1 MGNCNCGRSNKSSKF
16 DSTILTEEEIR
27 FLLSNTKLTR
37 EQINA
42 LHYNFLEECPAGKM
56 TKKDFSKLFKKVHQ
70 TDNKKE
76 KSDKFCDYVFKVIDA
91 DNRGYISFKDFVLC
105 LSLTSYGD
113 FKQKCEFAFRLYD
126 QDKDGKISKKEMAQV
141 LESLYDLSGIVD
153 RKGDKAPAKKVEE
166 IINKLNKNNTISS
179 ASSNNLVSSR
189 NKTNDYI
196 TKEQFMDGCLN
207 DKNIKNLFID
217 SIFAKATHDDE
228 KNHNINNNKDLLIGE
243 TPKLCFLCIF
253 KVTPLKAPEYTV
265 SDMKKVTDTKLKS
278 SSFNYV
284 EKKPSFIRHEPNVN
298 VTEFRPNNGYDLVL
312 KVSESEAYQ
321 LADKYSS
328 LNRDSSIQ
336 TYEIIN
342 KEPKFENLEHI
353 QSQSIILDQV
363 HNFTVN
369 ENIIHHLENQNNIT
383 DYQETYEGYYNI
395 ENIPKIEQNQ
405 NKNQADNIY
414 LLLDERETFQ
424 FVDKIISESGIKA
437 NYETDEITTHNIDIT
452 LSPNIDDLK
461 YQINDNE
468 LTESD
473 KQLINNF
480 INEIEKYNDDDL
492 TGSVIVET
500 ASSNYFEPISGEH
513 VNISE
518 TTTNVLIDIKF
529 TENENI
535 ILLNNHYKNIDDSNE
550 PEKNFTTKQIDE
562 QIQNRKISEE
572 QKTEPFEV
580 KEESI
585 SEPNTE
591 AEQASGLKIAVEP
604 ITEPKTVVETIEV
617 KEVNASEAKTAVET
631 IEVKEV
637 NASEAKTA
645 VETIEVK
652 EVNAS
657 EAESVVET
665 IEVKEV
671 NVSEAET
678 VVETIEVKEV
688 NAFEVKTAVETI
700 EVKEV
705 NASEAKT
712 AVETIEV
719 KEVNASEAESVVET
733 IEVKE
738 VNVSEAETVV
748 ETIEVKEVN
757 AFEVKT
763 AVETIEVKEVNA
775 SEAETAVETIEAKE
789 VNASEAETA
798 VETIEAKEVNAF
810 EAKTAVETI
819 EVKEV
824 NAFEAKT
831 AVETIEVKEVNAS
844 EAKTAVET
852 IEVKEVNASEAE
864 SVVETIEVKEVNV
877 SEAETVVETI
887 EVKEVNASKAES
899 VVETI
904 EVKEVN
910 AFEAKTAVETIEVK
924 EVNAFE
930 AKTAVET
937 IEVKEVNA
945 SEAKTAVETI
955 EVKKVN
961 ASEAE
966 TVVETIEVKEVN
978 ASEAETVVETIE
990 VKEVN
995 ASEAKTVV
1003 GTIEVKEELASEPK
1017 IAVEPITEPKIVVE
1031 PIEVKEELASEPKIA
1046 VEPIEVK
1053 EESVSEPKTEVD
1065 EISEPK
1071 ITVEPISEPKTPAE
1085 TIEVSQLTETNEKIK
1100 VDSKLVSETIGDKKL
1115 TEAVSEIIEENK
1127 ILDTAQEKT
1136 ESVSADEIKASE
1148 IIEEKKTTELIE
1160 QLVSEL
1166 KKEVEPSDLSL
1177 DNNGTELIKDLPE
1190 ESVIISEIV
1199 TQIDNLK
1206 DTEIV
1211 VESNFKETVVEINTD
1226 DNNGFEMQIK
1236 TSDGNGNKT
1245 ITTILAES
1253 ANFSQNESSQIIV
1266 ETQKVDEIVK
1276 KIDETSNQNIKTED
1290 SISTVVLSGV
1300 LSDNQ
1305 TEIDIETKSNVS
1317 IEEVLFEIEKSTEK
1331 LAEQEVVKNS

>member
-42 LHYNFLEECPAGKM
+42 LHYNFLEECPSGKM

-70 TDNKKE
+70 SDNKKE

-91 DNRGYISFKDFVLC
+91 ENRGYISFKDFVLC

-126 QDKDGKISKKEMAQV
+126 LDKDGKISKKEMTLV

-153 RKGDKAPAKKVEE
+153 RKGNKAPAKKVEE

-179 ASSNNLVSSR
+179 ASSNNLVSSK

-196 TKEQFMDGCLN
+196 TKDQFMDGCLN

-284 EKKPSFIRHEPNVN
+284 EKKPSLVRHEPNIN

-328 LNRDSSIQ
+328 LNRNSSIQ
-336 TYEIIN
+336 TYEIDN

-405 NKNQADNIY
+405 YKNQADNIY
-414 LLLDERETFQ
+414 LLLDEKETFQ
-424 FVDKIISESGIKA
+424 FVDKIISESGIKT

-480 INEIEKYNDDDL
+480 INDIEKYNNDDL

-500 ASSNYFEPISGEH
+500 ASSSYFEPISGEH

-518 TTTNVLIDIKF
+518 ITTNVLIDIKVP
-529 TENENI
+529 ENENI
-535 ILLNNHYKNIDDSNE
+535 ILSNNQLKNIGDSNE
-550 PEKNFTTKQIDE
+550 PPTNFSNKQINE
-562 QIQNRKISEE
+562 QIQVRKISEE
-572 QKTEPFEV
+572 QKTETFEV
-580 KEESI
+580 KEES
-585 SEPNTE
+585 EPKTE
-591 AEQASGLKIAVEP
+591 EKLAF
-604 ITEPKTVVETIEV
+604 EPKTVVEPIEE
-617 KEVNASEAKTAVET
+617 KEDS
-631 IEVKEV
+631 
-637 NASEAKTA
+637 
-645 VETIEVK
+645 
-652 EVNAS
+652 
-657 EAESVVET
+657 
-665 IEVKEV
+665 
-671 NVSEAET
+671 
-678 VVETIEVKEV
+678 
-688 NAFEVKTAVETI
+688 
-700 EVKEV
+700 
-705 NASEAKT
+705 
-712 AVETIEV
+712 
-719 KEVNASEAESVVET
+719 
-733 IEVKE
+733 
-738 VNVSEAETVV
+738 
-748 ETIEVKEVN
+748 
-757 AFEVKT
+757 
-763 AVETIEVKEVNA
+763 
-775 SEAETAVETIEAKE
+775 
-789 VNASEAETA
+789 
-798 VETIEAKEVNAF
+798 
-810 EAKTAVETI
+810 
-819 EVKEV
+819 
-824 NAFEAKT
+824 
-831 AVETIEVKEVNAS
+831 
-844 EAKTAVET
+844 
-852 IEVKEVNASEAE
+852 
-864 SVVETIEVKEVNV
+864 
-877 SEAETVVETI
+877 
-887 EVKEVNASKAES
+887 
-899 VVETI
+899 
-904 EVKEVN
+904 
-910 AFEAKTAVETIEVK
+910 
-924 EVNAFE
+924 
-930 AKTAVET
+930 
-937 IEVKEVNA
+937 
-945 SEAKTAVETI
+945 
-955 EVKKVN
+955 
-961 ASEAE
+961 
-966 TVVETIEVKEVN
+966 
-978 ASEAETVVETIE
+978 
-990 VKEVN
+990 
-995 ASEAKTVV
+995 
-1003 GTIEVKEELASEPK
+1003 ASEPK
-1017 IAVEPITEPKIVVE
+1017 IAVEPISEPKIE
-1031 PIEVKEELASEPKIA
+1031 IELIEVKEDSASEPKTEVGQIKEKEESVSEPKIAVEPISEPKTEVGQIEVEEESVSEPKTEAELIEVKEDSASEPKTEVEPNEVKEDSASEPKTVVELIKEKEELVSEPKIAVEPISEPKTEAELIEVKEDSASEPKTVVKPIEEKEDSASEPKIA
-1046 VEPIEVK
+1046 VEPISEPKIEIELIEVKEDSASEPKTVVELIKEK
-1053 EESVSEPKTEVD
+1053 EESVSEPKTEVG
-1065 EISEPK
+1065 
-1071 ITVEPISEPKTPAE
+1071 PISEPKSAVE
-1085 TIEVSQLTETNEKIK
+1085 TIEVNELTETIEKIK
-1100 VDSKLVSETIGDKKL
+1100 VESKLVSETIGDEKL
-1115 TEAVSEIIEENK
+1115 TETVSEIVEEIR
-1127 ILDTAQEKT
+1127 ILDTAHEKT

-1177 DNNGTELIKDLPE
+1177 DNNETNLAENSELIKDLSE

-1236 TSDGNGNKT
+1236 TSDGNGNNT

-1253 ANFSQNESSQIIV
+1253 ANFSQSESSQIIV
-1266 ETQKVDEIVK
+1266 ETQKVDE
-1276 KIDETSNQNIKTED
+1276 TSNQDKKTEN

-1317 IEEVLFEIEKSTEK
+1317 IEEVLFEIEKKDENLNNLEKNTEK
-1331 LAEQEVVKNS
+1331 LAEQEVIKNS

>member
-42 LHYNFLEECPAGKM
+42 LHYNFLEECPSGKM

-70 TDNKKE
+70 SDNKKE

-91 DNRGYISFKDFVLC
+91 ENRGYISFKDFVLC

-126 QDKDGKISKKEMAQV
+126 LDKDGKISKKEMTLV

-153 RKGDKAPAKKVEE
+153 RKGNKAPAKKVEE

-179 ASSNNLVSSR
+179 ASSNNLVSSK

-196 TKEQFMDGCLN
+196 TKDQFMDGCLN

-284 EKKPSFIRHEPNVN
+284 EKKPSLVRHEPNIN

-328 LNRDSSIQ
+328 LNRNSSIQ
-336 TYEIIN
+336 TYEIDN

-405 NKNQADNIY
+405 YKNQADNIY
-414 LLLDERETFQ
+414 LLLDEKETFQ
-424 FVDKIISESGIKA
+424 FVDKIISESGIKT

-480 INEIEKYNDDDL
+480 INDIEKYNNDDL

-500 ASSNYFEPISGEH
+500 ASSSYFEPISGEH

-518 TTTNVLIDIKF
+518 ITTNVLIDIKVP
-529 TENENI
+529 ENENI
-535 ILLNNHYKNIDDSNE
+535 ILSNNQLKNIDDSNE
-550 PEKNFTTKQIDE
+550 PATNFSNKQINE
-562 QIQNRKISEE
+562 QIQVRKISEE
-572 QKTEPFEV
+572 QKTETF
-580 KEESI
+580 
-585 SEPNTE
+585 
-591 AEQASGLKIAVEP
+591 
-604 ITEPKTVVETIEV
+604 
-617 KEVNASEAKTAVET
+617 
-631 IEVKEV
+631 
-637 NASEAKTA
+637 
-645 VETIEVK
+645 
-652 EVNAS
+652 
-657 EAESVVET
+657 
-665 IEVKEV
+665 
-671 NVSEAET
+671 
-678 VVETIEVKEV
+678 
-688 NAFEVKTAVETI
+688 
-700 EVKEV
+700 
-705 NASEAKT
+705 
-712 AVETIEV
+712 
-719 KEVNASEAESVVET
+719 
-733 IEVKE
+733 
-738 VNVSEAETVV
+738 
-748 ETIEVKEVN
+748 
-757 AFEVKT
+757 
-763 AVETIEVKEVNA
+763 
-775 SEAETAVETIEAKE
+775 
-789 VNASEAETA
+789 
-798 VETIEAKEVNAF
+798 
-810 EAKTAVETI
+810 
-819 EVKEV
+819 
-824 NAFEAKT
+824 
-831 AVETIEVKEVNAS
+831 
-844 EAKTAVET
+844 
-852 IEVKEVNASEAE
+852 
-864 SVVETIEVKEVNV
+864 
-877 SEAETVVETI
+877 
-887 EVKEVNASKAES
+887 
-899 VVETI
+899 
-904 EVKEVN
+904 
-910 AFEAKTAVETIEVK
+910 
-924 EVNAFE
+924 
-930 AKTAVET
+930 
-937 IEVKEVNA
+937 
-945 SEAKTAVETI
+945 
-955 EVKKVN
+955 
-961 ASEAE
+961 
-966 TVVETIEVKEVN
+966 
-978 ASEAETVVETIE
+978 
-990 VKEVN
+990 
-995 ASEAKTVV
+995 
-1003 GTIEVKEELASEPK
+1003 
-1017 IAVEPITEPKIVVE
+1017 
-1031 PIEVKEELASEPKIA
+1031 
-1046 VEPIEVK
+1046 EVK
-1053 EESVSEPKTEVD
+1053 EESVSEPKTEEKLASEPKTVVEPIEEKED
-1065 EISEPK
+1065 SASEPK
-1071 ITVEPISEPKTPAE
+1071 IAVEPISEQKTEVGKIKEKDESVSEPKTEVGPISEPKLAVE
-1085 TIEVSQLTETNEKIK
+1085 TIEVNELTETIEKIK
-1100 VDSKLVSETIGDKKL
+1100 VESKLVSETIGDEKL
-1115 TEAVSEIIEENK
+1115 TETVSEIVEEIR
-1127 ILDTAQEKT
+1127 ILDTAHEKT

-1177 DNNGTELIKDLPE
+1177 DNNETNLAENSELIKDLSE

-1236 TSDGNGNKT
+1236 TSDGNGNNT

-1253 ANFSQNESSQIIV
+1253 ANFSQSESSQIIA
-1266 ETQKVDEIVK
+1266 ETQKVDE
-1276 KIDETSNQNIKTED
+1276 TSNQDKKTEN

-1317 IEEVLFEIEKSTEK
+1317 IEEVLFEIEKKDENLSNLEKNTEK
-1331 LAEQEVVKNS
+1331 LAEQEVIKNS

>member
-42 LHYNFLEECPAGKM
+42 LHYNFLEECPSGKM

-70 TDNKKE
+70 SDNKKE

-91 DNRGYISFKDFVLC
+91 ENRGYISFKDFVLC

-126 QDKDGKISKKEMAQV
+126 LDKDGKISKKEMTLV

-153 RKGDKAPAKKVEE
+153 RKGNKAPAKKVEE

-179 ASSNNLVSSR
+179 ASSNNLVSSK

-196 TKEQFMDGCLN
+196 TKDQFMDGCLN

-284 EKKPSFIRHEPNVN
+284 EKKPSLVRHEPNIN

-328 LNRDSSIQ
+328 LNRNSSIQ
-336 TYEIIN
+336 TYEIDN

-405 NKNQADNIY
+405 YKNQADNIY
-414 LLLDERETFQ
+414 LLLDEKETFQ
-424 FVDKIISESGIKA
+424 FVDKIISESGIKT

-480 INEIEKYNDDDL
+480 INDIEKYNNDDL

-500 ASSNYFEPISGEH
+500 ASSSYFEPISGEH

-518 TTTNVLIDIKF
+518 ITTNVLIDIKVP
-529 TENENI
+529 ENENI
-535 ILLNNHYKNIDDSNE
+535 IISNNQLKNIGDSNE
-550 PEKNFTTKQIDE
+550 PATNFSNKQINE
-562 QIQNRKISEE
+562 QIQVRKISEE
-572 QKTEPFEV
+572 QKTETFEV
-580 KEESI
+580 KEES
-585 SEPNTE
+585 EPKTE
-591 AEQASGLKIAVEP
+591 EKLAF
-604 ITEPKTVVETIEV
+604 EPKTVVEPIEE
-617 KEVNASEAKTAVET
+617 KEDS
-631 IEVKEV
+631 
-637 NASEAKTA
+637 
-645 VETIEVK
+645 
-652 EVNAS
+652 
-657 EAESVVET
+657 
-665 IEVKEV
+665 
-671 NVSEAET
+671 
-678 VVETIEVKEV
+678 
-688 NAFEVKTAVETI
+688 
-700 EVKEV
+700 
-705 NASEAKT
+705 
-712 AVETIEV
+712 
-719 KEVNASEAESVVET
+719 
-733 IEVKE
+733 
-738 VNVSEAETVV
+738 
-748 ETIEVKEVN
+748 
-757 AFEVKT
+757 
-763 AVETIEVKEVNA
+763 
-775 SEAETAVETIEAKE
+775 
-789 VNASEAETA
+789 
-798 VETIEAKEVNAF
+798 
-810 EAKTAVETI
+810 
-819 EVKEV
+819 
-824 NAFEAKT
+824 
-831 AVETIEVKEVNAS
+831 
-844 EAKTAVET
+844 
-852 IEVKEVNASEAE
+852 
-864 SVVETIEVKEVNV
+864 
-877 SEAETVVETI
+877 
-887 EVKEVNASKAES
+887 
-899 VVETI
+899 
-904 EVKEVN
+904 
-910 AFEAKTAVETIEVK
+910 
-924 EVNAFE
+924 
-930 AKTAVET
+930 
-937 IEVKEVNA
+937 
-945 SEAKTAVETI
+945 
-955 EVKKVN
+955 
-961 ASEAE
+961 
-966 TVVETIEVKEVN
+966 
-978 ASEAETVVETIE
+978 
-990 VKEVN
+990 
-995 ASEAKTVV
+995 
-1003 GTIEVKEELASEPK
+1003 ASEPK
-1017 IAVEPITEPKIVVE
+1017 IAVEPISEPKIEIELIEVKEDLASEPKTEVGQIKEKEKSVSEPKIAVEPISEPKTEVGQIEVEKESVSEPKTEAE
-1031 PIEVKEELASEPKIA
+1031 PIEVKEDSASEPKTVVEPIKEKEELVSEPKTEEKLASEPKTVVEPIEEKEDSASEPKIA
-1046 VEPIEVK
+1046 VEPISEPKTEVGQIKEK
-1053 EESVSEPKTEVD
+1053 EESVSEPKTEVG
-1065 EISEPK
+1065 
-1071 ITVEPISEPKTPAE
+1071 PISEPKLAVE
-1085 TIEVSQLTETNEKIK
+1085 TIEVNELTETIEKIK
-1100 VDSKLVSETIGDKKL
+1100 VEPKLVSETIGDEKL
-1115 TEAVSEIIEENK
+1115 TETVSEIVEEIR
-1127 ILDTAQEKT
+1127 ILDTAHEKT

-1177 DNNGTELIKDLPE
+1177 DNNETNLAENSELIKDLSE

-1236 TSDGNGNKT
+1236 TSDGNGNNT

-1253 ANFSQNESSQIIV
+1253 ANFSQSESSQIIV
-1266 ETQKVDEIVK
+1266 ETQKVDE
-1276 KIDETSNQNIKTED
+1276 TSNQDKKTEN

-1317 IEEVLFEIEKSTEK
+1317 IEEVLFEIEKKDENLSNLEKNTEK
-1331 LAEQEVVKNS
+1331 LAEQEVIKNS